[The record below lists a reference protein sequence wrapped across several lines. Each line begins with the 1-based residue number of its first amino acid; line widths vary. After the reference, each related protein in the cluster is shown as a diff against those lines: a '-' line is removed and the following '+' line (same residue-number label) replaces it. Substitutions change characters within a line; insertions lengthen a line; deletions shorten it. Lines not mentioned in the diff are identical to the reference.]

1 MAIAAV
7 QALDVMLK
15 SKERR
20 EQTRLSN
27 ALSMMQFA
35 QERKMQNYQLAGQQL
50 QMLLVNNQQQMQST
64 AVDFM
69 GRTGF
74 MRHYVSTTDVDDK
87 ADAIKEF
94 YEVLTHDKGQYRFSH
109 EDADRIVGAVWTY
122 GDDANNIRPTIQ
134 LAADLKRLMDAD
146 EQTTLSVG
154 FLQTPLFDDIES
166 ADLII
171 GGAIKALENER
182 LIRKE
187 MYEYGKGDPV
197 IQSDISPYELP
208 PAMATV
214 GGEEDVDDDE
224 EKNIRDALIAAE
236 KNPVQQALD
245 VLSAHESELNELV
258 NQASIWERFRGEG
271 LTITPEDVS
280 ENLARQ
286 DSLRILI
293 KEAEDNVEYTQDV
306 MEELPAVQ
314 ELQELQMPTS
324 DVNIAYILKRIK
336 ANEERDRALRKLK
349 GDTEG
354 GLYAHPSSA
363 QQFAEPK
370 E

>member
-87 ADAIKEF
+87 ADAIKDF
-94 YEVLTHDKGQYRFSH
+94 YEVLTNDKGQYGFSP
-109 EDADRIVGAVWTY
+109 EDADRIVGAVWAY

-166 ADLII
+166 AHLII
-171 GGAIKALENER
+171 RGASKSLE
-182 LIRKE
+182 
-187 MYEYGKGDPV
+187 
-197 IQSDISPYELP
+197 
-208 PAMATV
+208 
-214 GGEEDVDDDE
+214 
-224 EKNIRDALIAAE
+224 
-236 KNPVQQALD
+236 
-245 VLSAHESELNELV
+245 
-258 NQASIWERFRGEG
+258 
-271 LTITPEDVS
+271 
-280 ENLARQ
+280 
-286 DSLRILI
+286 
-293 KEAEDNVEYTQDV
+293 
-306 MEELPAVQ
+306 
-314 ELQELQMPTS
+314 
-324 DVNIAYILKRIK
+324 
-336 ANEERDRALRKLK
+336 
-349 GDTEG
+349 
-354 GLYAHPSSA
+354 
-363 QQFAEPK
+363 
-370 E
+370 